1 MSNKIY
7 DVEKNP
13 EIDNLEKDSVQ
24 KKLYDELYAQ
34 FFEAQIPKS
43 PDFPYGIEK
52 GDQTDIRLMNS
63 AYGFAKTIG
72 DSIIVGGGGEEI
84 DVTNLVKK
92 SGDTMMGKLRAIRG
106 LEAGENGRVTLSTNI
121 DDSGVDFIKVLTYLA
136 LPDNGLKIG
145 GANIIYRDT
154 SALTTT
160 IKDKVV
166 KIDSDKLDLPSETTI
181 GNYKFLKEGGI
192 EGNGVKFYHTKNAN
206 LDSIDWNG
214 KDITASENLYGKFL
228 TVSDK
233 SIFKGDI
240 DVVIGGSSKFN
251 VNKDSVSINLPLYLK
266 NNLYVNNKSVIRGTE
281 QGIVFEADETSVIL
295 GSEKTK
301 DIKLSSP
308 LKTWNGDST
317 IITQAGYGN
326 FGMGFQASHDKSTP
340 VIQTYSEKS
349 GEKGIKI
356 DNTIRFFED
365 KYVYLSSNKEHSGLS
380 IGVKNGHMA
389 IYGELSNSYYKP
401 LNKESFS
408 SVLDTNNDFIV
419 SKKPIESENFTIS
432 GKETRLSDRLL
443 KFSRGLMIEG
453 AGNYIAHHGN
463 MVIKNDMTTDNFSTG
478 FAGSGWGI
486 RNNPVTGITGIT
498 IDEATIRRKMRVY
511 ELEIQKISATNGA
524 LWVSDSLSGDSVTQ
538 II

>member
-1 MSNKIY
+1 MKSKIY
-7 DVEKNP
+7 DIEKNP
-13 EIDNLEKDSVQ
+13 EIDNLEDGSIQ
-24 KKLYDELYAQ
+24 KKLYDDLYRQ
-34 FFEAQIPKS
+34 FFEAQVPKS

-72 DSIIVGGGGEEI
+72 DSIIIGDDGGEI

-92 SGDTMMGKLRAIRG
+92 SGDTMLGKLRTIRG
-106 LEAGENGRVTLSTNI
+106 LEVGENGKVMLSTNT
-121 DDSGVDFIKVLTYLA
+121 DDSGVDFIKLLTYLSI
-136 LPDNGLKIG
+136 PDDGLKIG
-145 GANIIYRDT
+145 GSNIIYRESDIKTT
-154 SALTTT
+154 S
-160 IKDKVV
+160 IKDKNV
-166 KIDSDKLDLPSETTI
+166 KIISDNVSLPLNTSI
-181 GNYKFLKEGGI
+181 GEYRFTEDGGLEGYGL
-192 EGNGVKFYHTKNAN
+192 KFYHSKNSN
-206 LDSIDWNG
+206 LPDIDWNV
-214 KDITASENLYGKFL
+214 KNLLATETLSGDRLVVRKN
-228 TVSDK
+228 
-233 SIFKGDI
+233 SIFNGNVDI
-240 DVVIGGSSKFN
+240 IIDNSEIVNI
-251 VNKDSVSINLPLYLK
+251 NKDKVFINVPIYLK
-266 NNLYVNNKSVIRGTE
+266 DNLYVNNKSAIRDSS
-281 QGIVFEADETSVIL
+281 QGVVFESSRSSLVL
-295 GSEKTK
+295 GSEKTN

-317 IITQAGYGN
+317 IITQSGYGN
-326 FGMGFQASHDKSTP
+326 FTMGFQASHNKSTP
-340 VIQTYSEKS
+340 VIQTYLDKN

-356 DNTIRFFED
+356 DSSIRFFED
-365 KYVYLSSNKEHSGLS
+365 KDVYLSSNKEHSGLS

-389 IYGELSNSYYKP
+389 IYGELSTSYYKP

-486 RNNPVTGITGIT
+486 RNNPVTGITSIT

-511 ELEIQKISATNGA
+511 ELEIQKISATNGS